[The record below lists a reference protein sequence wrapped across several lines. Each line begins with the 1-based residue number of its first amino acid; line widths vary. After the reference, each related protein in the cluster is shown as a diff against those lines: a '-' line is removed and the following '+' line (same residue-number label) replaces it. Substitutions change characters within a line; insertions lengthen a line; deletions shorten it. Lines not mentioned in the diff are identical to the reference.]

1 METKI
6 KLEEIS
12 TKVNQGVTL
21 SYKEE
26 LFLIEQKCLEI
37 LKQYIKIKPFSN
49 QGQLDILETGN
60 IEMIKIYIAERF
72 FYPDAEYKLFRLGE
86 KDLIKEYMKHHKFYD
101 QGLNEAAKRLL
112 EDAD

>member
-1 METKI
+1 METI
-6 KLEEIS
+6 KLKIF

-21 SYKEE
+21 SYEEE

-37 LKQYIKIKPFSN
+37 LKQYIKVKPFSN

-72 FYPDAEYKLFRLGE
+72 FYPDAEYKLFRLGKKE
-86 KDLIKEYMKHHKFYD
+86 LIKAYLKRHKFYD
-101 QGLNEAAKRLL
+101 QELNQAAKRLL
-112 EDAD
+112 EAAD